1 MDVPR
6 LGLGLCLE
14 MLWKDSRAVS
24 EAGRMEKNEAPSWV
38 GGAGQCGRDVSL
50 AERLDAAG
58 VGIPWDQGGYFHTM
72 ELCQLAFVLSEWQ
85 PCTYGCLGLI
95 SPRKAYFKNS

>member
-6 LGLGLCLE
+6 LGLGLCVFYLCLE

-24 EAGRMEKNEAPSWV
+24 EAGRMEKNEAPSWA
-38 GGAGQCGRDVSL
+38 GGAGWCGRDVFP

-58 VGIPWDQGGYFHTM
+58 VGTLWDQGGYFHTRYG
-72 ELCQLAFVLSEWQ
+72 ALSACIC
-85 PCTYGCLGLI
+85 PI
-95 SPRKAYFKNS
+95 